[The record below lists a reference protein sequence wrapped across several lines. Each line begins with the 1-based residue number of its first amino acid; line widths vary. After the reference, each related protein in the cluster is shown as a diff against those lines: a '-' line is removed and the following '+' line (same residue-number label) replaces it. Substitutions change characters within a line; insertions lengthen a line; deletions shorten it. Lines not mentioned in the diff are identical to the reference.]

1 MEQFIG
7 TVGASPTLLPSSG
20 GRTSGSYFVPLANGS
35 RADCVTYV
43 TPPVQVV
50 GANGEGQAS
59 YECLAVAKA
68 YGVSLSDLLAW
79 NPGVNQTGGFNYP
92 CELLGTLRYCV
103 QPVPIIAPDST
114 ANCSFTAVADPG
126 WSCERYSNRYNITV
140 AALVAWNLSVG
151 DKCTGFRGGILP
163 VPSVGPAW
171 GNKLTGRPINPGTTY
186 CAAVHHFQSKDVIST
201 CSFWA
206 TASTPT
212 TDVCGEME
220 AKNKLEHRRFL
231 AWNPSVLNDCE
242 FLSSPRVYVPGRTVQ
257 LTKQC
262 TTRLGGCQGVRLLC
276 WDSLISPRLP
286 NGAGN
291 VDGLVSFISWNAPS

>member
-20 GRTSGSYFVPLANGS
+20 GRPSGSYFVPLANGS

-59 YECLAVAKA
+59 YECSAVAKA

-126 WSCERYSNRYNITV
+126 WSCERYANRYNITV
-140 AALVAWNLSVG
+140 AALVAWNPSVG
-151 DKCTGFRGGILP
+151 DKCTGFRGGMLP
-163 VPSVGPAW
+163 VPFSWPCMGKQADRAAHKSRDNLLRGCASLPVQGCHFNMLFL
-171 GNKLTGRPINPGTTY
+171 GN
-186 CAAVHHFQSKDVIST
+186 CEHF
-201 CSFWA
+201 
-206 TASTPT
+206 
-212 TDVCGEME
+212 
-220 AKNKLEHRRFL
+220 NHRRVWRNGGKEQ
-231 AWNPSVLNDCE
+231 ART
-242 FLSSPRVYVPGRTVQ
+242 SPVPGVEPVGA
-257 LTKQC
+257 K
-262 TTRLGGCQGVRLLC
+262 RL
-276 WDSLISPRLP
+276 
-286 NGAGN
+286 
-291 VDGLVSFISWNAPS
+291 